1 MAGDGDIPSGLMF
14 FVVLD
19 DFLDDEGQ
27 EFLGEFGVEIGL
39 LRKIGEPGDLRFLA
53 DRVGGGQV
61 VLGLEPAHGLV
72 CLNRSPSV

>member
-1 MAGDGDIPSGLMF
+1 MVA

-39 LRKIGEPGDLRFLA
+39 VRKIGETGDLRFLA
-53 DRVGGGQV
+53 DRVGGGRSCSA
-61 VLGLEPAHGLV
+61 LSRPTAWV